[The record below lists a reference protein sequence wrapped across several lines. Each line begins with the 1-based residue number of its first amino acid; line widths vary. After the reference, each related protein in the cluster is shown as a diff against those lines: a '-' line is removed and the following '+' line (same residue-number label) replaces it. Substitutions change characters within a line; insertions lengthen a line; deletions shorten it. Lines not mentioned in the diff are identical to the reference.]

1 MRLKGGDRRPLLP
14 ISTER
19 PHSPPGA
26 GRTTMPGHMA
36 GRITIMADMS
46 KEGLAV
52 EVAPEEE
59 VEAREGSDRVIAC
72 GRVEAMCPVLVVPV
86 AQA

>member
-1 MRLKGGDRRPLLP
+1 
-14 ISTER
+14 
-19 PHSPPGA
+19 
-26 GRTTMPGHMA
+26 MA
-36 GRITIMADMS
+36 GRITIMAGTS
-46 KEGLAV
+46 KEDLAV
-52 EVAPEEE
+52 EVAPVEE